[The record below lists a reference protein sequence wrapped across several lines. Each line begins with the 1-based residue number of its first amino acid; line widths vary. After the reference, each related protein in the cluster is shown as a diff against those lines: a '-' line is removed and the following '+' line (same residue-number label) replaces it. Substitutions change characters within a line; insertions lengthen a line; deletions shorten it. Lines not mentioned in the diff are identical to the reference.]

1 MRSMGST
8 ARDGHGTAAA
18 RLLGLLVVLLGLLSM
33 HGLTSTH
40 HAAAAVP
47 VPSAVAHRAPQ
58 SPHGHEHHDPGDGP
72 RDSPATAGT
81 AAAIG
86 HAVAVAVGLP
96 GLVCDA
102 GCPPDAAVLCL
113 AVLVVACAVAVL
125 TATGRRRAGPHRS
138 RRPGPL
144 AGRPAR
150 RRSPSTPDP
159 VKDLCVSRT

>member
-1 MRSMGST
+1 MRSMGTT
-8 ARDGHGTAAA
+8 ARDGRGPAAA

-47 VPSAVAHRAPQ
+47 VPSAVTNSAEQNP
-58 SPHGHEHHDPGDGP
+58 PGPEHHDPG
-72 RDSPATAGT
+72 DSPATAGT
-81 AAAIG
+81 AAATG
-86 HAVAVAVGLP
+86 HAVAVGLP
-96 GLVCDA
+96 GPVCDT

-125 TATGRRRAGPHRS
+125 TATGRRQAGPHRS

-159 VKDLCVSRT
+159 VKDLCVSRK